1 MQLRTFLHNML
12 GTWWSMW
19 PSMCKTPWG
28 SILTLLSKKGKE
40 ICMLS
45 LAFLY
50 IRHSLVSNSLT
61 E

>member
-28 SILTLLSKKGKE
+28 SILTLLSKKGKGN
-40 ICMLS
+40 LY
-45 LAFLY
+45 AFSS
-50 IRHSLVSNSLT
+50 ILVYQTFSC